1 MYEEE
6 ESKKNNPIDQ
16 DDLSVKE
23 IKEMILN
30 HQQEIDILKLLLK
43 KKLHKIE
50 LAQDLFKKN

>member
-1 MYEEE
+1 MKRKQKPDYA
-6 ESKKNNPIDQ
+6 KLV
-16 DDLSVKE
+16 DLLTVAA

>member
-23 IKEMILN
+23 IKDMILN